1 MCSVGRI
8 LTDRRARV
16 CRATSFF
23 CASSARRR
31 EQFQRLAALPQCA
44 VAGSEIRPQDGVQGD
59 SAAQSAKKSART
71 NGDRSEPR
79 GANAWSRMSEAPPAP
94 TGALPGESKKR
105 PANTQRGNTRN
116 AHANTDACVLLRP
129 PKTGKGELTGKTNA
143 HKDGLRRRTSKGRNR
158 ATEPGR
164 GRASQTWPDHRARRR
179 KTAPQSIAQRHRS
192 SGGGK
197 ETQMKRIA
205 SAGAGRGRP
214 DDTNRLSRQPRPPT
228 VAEPTSPHTAE
239 RKSTRA
245 RTAGKH
251 RGGQRENSA
260 TESSNSTA
268 VDISYGIGLQLA
280 RQQKENRA
288 KDRRRGHGIAPHG
301 RRWRAGRESES
312 AREGRR
318 SEAPKQNVPLEMAAR
333 VYGQG

>member
-44 VAGSEIRPQDGVQGD
+44 VTGSEIRPQDGVQGD

-116 AHANTDACVLLRP
+116 AHANTDACAFLRP

-143 HKDGLRRRTSKGRNR
+143 HKDGLRRRTSKGRGR

-164 GRASQTWPDHRARRR
+164 GRAPQTWPDHRARRR
-179 KTAPQSIAQRHRS
+179 KTAPHEHRAKAQEQRRRQGDTDEAHSI
-192 SGGGK
+192 SGGWTRK
-197 ETQMKRIA
+197 TRRHEQAKSTA
-205 SAGAGRGRP
+205 
-214 DDTNRLSRQPRPPT
+214 RPPT
-228 VAEPTSPHTAE
+228 VAEPTSPRTAE

-245 RTAGKH
+245 RTTGKH

-260 TESSNSTA
+260 SEQAT
-268 VDISYGIGLQLA
+268 
-280 RQQKENRA
+280 
-288 KDRRRGHGIAPHG
+288 RRRWI
-301 RRWRAGRESES
+301 
-312 AREGRR
+312 
-318 SEAPKQNVPLEMAAR
+318 
-333 VYGQG
+333 